1 MTTKTTTMLKTQC
14 RDWRDLPFKRIIV
27 DDSEFY
33 PGKGLANG
41 GREGDLS
48 TPLCNSAI
56 ELRTKTRYWW
66 RQGRQYPPELAQ
78 LGPDDLYVSYLLT
91 AEYSQRRAHGLGRPP
106 NAIDAYVEFRRVTN
120 DARIRSGDRP
130 KGFYSLAGA
139 LQYLGEDEID
149 TAHKEGTRDL
159 IMRGPPFSRAE
170 WDTIERYNIDD
181 MTAAARVF
189 KRLVPT
195 IPSLRHALYRGEFEW
210 GLSGQEYRGTPVPL
224 TEHERIAGYWNA
236 IKVDLVTEI
245 DRQYGCYEIVDGE
258 AHFREGETDDER
270 GFRAYCRRQGIRWPE
285 LKSGGL
291 DLKAR
296 TFRDMAASYPQIAD
310 LHALRCILA
319 QLRNNRL
326 AVGNDGR
333 NRCLQGPHGTKTGR
347 NAWSNSKCIWGP
359 ARGLRFLITAAYGLA
374 LSYRDF
380 KQQEVRIAALKSKDM
395 ELLAVCEAGDVYN
408 GIARQ
413 LGYAEN
419 RPLFKTVVLGILYG
433 LEAPSLAWRGG
444 IPIVEAAEIL
454 ARLRAR
460 FRTFEE
466 FCSTV
471 RDRAGLDLVLT
482 TNFGWTMD
490 CPPGT
495 SKRVLR
501 NWPIQSAAAEIM
513 HVFTI
518 LAERRGLPVCATI
531 HDAVLCEGGEA
542 CIDDISRDL
551 DRCMGDASELVI
563 GYRLPTDDGGGP
575 IRSGQR
581 FYDEKGESMWNK
593 INELIDRAERRRR
606 A

>member
-1 MTTKTTTMLKTQC
+1 MPKTQY
-14 RDWRDLPFKRIIV
+14 RDWRELPYREIWV
-27 DDSEFY
+27 EDTEYY
-33 PGKGLANG
+33 PGRGLASG
-41 GREGDLS
+41 GREGDLP
-48 TPLCNSAI
+48 TPLCLSAI
-56 ELRTKTRYWW
+56 ELRTNRVIGWW
-66 RQGRQYPPELAQ
+66 QREPYPAELQ
-78 LGPDDLYVSYLLT
+78 RLGPDSLYVSYLLT

-106 NAIDAYVEFRRVTN
+106 NAIDPHVEFRRLVN
-120 DARIRSGDRP
+120 DARVRSGDRP

-139 LQYLGEDEID
+139 LQYFKEDEID
-149 TAHKEGTRDL
+149 TAHKEDTRDL
-159 IMRGPPFSRAE
+159 IMQGPPFSSEKRSI
-170 WDTIERYNIDD
+170 IERYCLDD
-181 MTAAARVF
+181 MHAAARVT
-189 KRLVPT
+189 KRLIPT

-210 GLSGQEYRGTPVPL
+210 GLSGQEYSGTPVPL
-224 TEHERIAGYWNA
+224 AEHERLAGYWNG
-236 IKVDLVTEI
+236 IKVDLVTGI
-245 DRQYGCYEIVDGE
+245 DRQYDCYDIVDGE
-258 AHFREGETDDER
+258 PHFNEKK
-270 GFRAYCRRQGIRWPE
+270 FRAYCDREKIQWPT
-285 LKSGGL
+285 LKNSREL

-296 TFRDMAASYPQIAD
+296 TFRDMAAAYPQIAE

-326 AVGNDGR
+326 AIGSDGR

-359 ARGLRFLITAAYGLA
+359 ARGLRFMIMTYSSALA
-374 LSYRDF
+374 YRDY
-380 KQQEVRIAALKSKDM
+380 KQQEVRIAAVKSKDL

-433 LEAPSLAWRGG
+433 LQAQSLAWRAG
-444 IPIVEAAEIL
+444 ISIVEAAEIL

-471 RDRAGLDLVLT
+471 RDHAGLDMVLT
-482 TNFGWTMD
+482 TNFGWTMT

-495 SKRVLR
+495 SRRVLR
-501 NWPIQSAAAEIM
+501 NWPIQAAGAEIM
-513 HVFTI
+513 HIFTI
-518 LAERRGLPVCATI
+518 LAERRGIPVCATI
-531 HDAVLCEGGEA
+531 HDAVLAEGDPA
-542 CIDDISRDL
+542 CINDISRDL
-551 DRCMGDASELVI
+551 DRTMGDASALVLD

-575 IRSGQR
+575 IMPGQR

-593 INELIDRAERRRR
+593 INELIDRLERRRP

>member
-1 MTTKTTTMLKTQC
+1 MQKMQF
-14 RDWRDLPFKRIIV
+14 RNWRELPFKRIFV

-41 GREGDLS
+41 GREGDLP

-56 ELRTKTRYWW
+56 ELRTKTRYRW
-66 RQGRQYPPELAQ
+66 RQGRPYPPELAQ

-106 NAIDAYVEFRRVTN
+106 NAIDAYVEFRRLVN
-120 DARIRSGDRP
+120 DARVRSGDRP

-149 TAHKEGTRDL
+149 TAHKEDARVL
-159 IMRGPPFSRAE
+159 IMRGAPFSNDE
-170 WDTIERYNIDD
+170 WDIIGRYNDD
-181 MTAAARVF
+181 DTDAGARVF

-210 GLSGQEYRGTPVPL
+210 GLSGQEYRGTPIPL
-224 TEHERIAGYWNA
+224 AEHERIAGYWND
-236 IKVDLVTEI
+236 IKVDLVTDI
-245 DRQYGCYEIVDGE
+245 DRRYDCFDIVDSE
-258 AHFREGETDDER
+258 PHFREEK
-270 GFRAYCRRQGIRWPE
+270 FRAYCHREEIQWPT
-285 LKSGGL
+285 LKNSTDL

-296 TFRDMAASYPQIAD
+296 TFRDMANAFEQLRD
-310 LHALRCILA
+310 LHGLRTLLA
-319 QLRNNRL
+319 QLRNNKL

-333 NRCLQGPHGTKTGR
+333 NRCLQGPYGTKTGR
-347 NAWSNSKCIWGP
+347 NAWSNSKNIWGP
-359 ARGLRFLITAAYGLA
+359 ARGLRFMVMTYGSA
-374 LSYRDF
+374 LVYRDF
-380 KQQEVRIAALKSKDM
+380 KQQEVRIAAIKFKDM

-433 LEAPSLAWRGG
+433 LEAQSLAWRAG
-444 IPIVEAAEIL
+444 ISIVEAAEIL

-460 FRTFEE
+460 FHTFEE
-466 FCSTV
+466 ACSRV
-471 RDRAGLDLVLT
+471 RDHAGLKLVLT
-482 TNFGWTMD
+482 TNFGWTMN

-501 NWPIQSAAAEIM
+501 NWPIQSTAAEIM

-518 LAERRGLPVCATI
+518 LAERRGLAVCATI
-531 HDAVLCEGGEA
+531 HDAVLAEGDPA
-542 CIDDISRDL
+542 CINDISHDL

-575 IRSGQR
+575 IMPGQR

-593 INELIDRAERRRR
+593 INELIGNLERRRR